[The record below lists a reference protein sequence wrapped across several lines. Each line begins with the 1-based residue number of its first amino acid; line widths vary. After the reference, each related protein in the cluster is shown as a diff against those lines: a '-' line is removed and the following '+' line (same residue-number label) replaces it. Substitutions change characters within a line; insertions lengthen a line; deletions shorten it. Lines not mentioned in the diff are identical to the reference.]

1 MADTPLHE
9 QARAHARAHG
19 QDHVFRFWDELPEAD
34 RDFLAGQ
41 VLAVDFAQVAALH
54 RDLVKSQ
61 STQAAA
67 HAEAIA
73 PLRAKPWDAFPISE
87 RAAYANAG
95 MRALRDGKVAA
106 FLVAGGQ
113 GTRLGHNGP
122 KGVFDIG
129 LPSRKSLFQLQAERI
144 LRLSRQ
150 AGKAIPW
157 YIMTSEENHAETTG
171 FFKERRFFGLPER
184 DICFFK
190 QGEMPVVDDD
200 GKVLLASKGR
210 LSMGP
215 NGNGGCFL
223 ALAQSGALEDMKR
236 RGVEHV
242 FFYGVDNALVRVCD
256 PHFIGFALAEGHP
269 AASKAVIKAQP
280 EEKVGVLCL
289 RDGKPSVLEYSE
301 MTEEMIY
308 AKDDDGRYLYDSA
321 NIATHLFTREFL
333 ERNASAALPY
343 HVAHKKI
350 AHVDGSGAAVAPA
363 KPNAWKFELFMF
375 DLFPLAGSMAG
386 LLVNRAEEFAPVKNK
401 DGVDSPATARA
412 MVLDL
417 HRKWALAAGLTEDEL
432 RGKIVEISPLASY
445 AGEGINPAIIRSQ
458 LGNPI
463 IHVS

>member
-1 MADTPLHE
+1 MADTSPYE

-19 QDHVFRFWDELPEAD
+19 QDHLFRFWDELPAPEQD
-34 RDFLAGQ
+34 RLARQ
-41 VLAVDFAQVAALH
+41 VLAVDFAQVAVLH
-54 RDLVKSQ
+54 RDLVKG
-61 STQAAA
+61 QAGQPAA
-67 HAEAIA
+67 RSETIE
-73 PLRAKPWDAFPISE
+73 PLRAKPWDGFSISE
-87 RAAYANAG
+87 RAAYANMG
-95 MRALRDGKVAA
+95 MRALREGKVAA

-122 KGVFDIG
+122 KGIFDIG

-144 LRLSRQ
+144 LRLSSQ
-150 AGKAIPW
+150 SGKAIPW

-184 DICFFK
+184 DIFFFK
-190 QGEMPVVDDD
+190 QGELPVVDDE
-200 GKVLLASKGR
+200 GKVLLAAKGR
-210 LSMGP
+210 LSLGP

-223 ALAQSGALEDMKR
+223 ALSQSGALDDMRR
-236 RGVEHV
+236 RGIEHV
-242 FFYGVDNALVRVCD
+242 FFYGVDNVLVRVCD
-256 PHFIGFALAEGHP
+256 PHFIGFALSEGHP
-269 AASKAVIKAQP
+269 AASKAVVKAQP

-308 AKDDDGRYLYDSA
+308 AKGNDGRYLYDSA
-321 NIATHLFTREFL
+321 NIATHLFTVEFL

-350 AHVDGSGAAVAPA
+350 AHVDDSGALASPSV
-363 KPNAWKFELFMF
+363 PNAWKFELFMF

-386 LLVNRAEEFAPVKNK
+386 LLVSREEEFAPVKNK
-401 DGVDSPATARA
+401 DGVDSPASARA

-417 HRKWALAAGLTEDEL
+417 HRKWALAAGLSEPEL

-445 AGEGINPAIIRSQ
+445 AGEGVNPAIIRSQ

>member
-1 MADTPLHE
+1 MADTSLYEH
-9 QARAHARAHG
+9 ARAHARAHG
-19 QDHVFRFWDELPEAD
+19 QDHLLRFWDDLPEPE
-34 RDFLAGQ
+34 RERLAGQ
-41 VLAVDFAQVAALH
+41 VLSVDFGQVATMY
-54 RDLVKSQ
+54 RDLVKGQ
-61 STQAAA
+61 AGQAAA
-67 HAEAIA
+67 PSETIT
-73 PLRAKPWDAFPISE
+73 PLRAKPWDGFSISE
-87 RAAYANAG
+87 RAAYANTG
-95 MRALRDGKVAA
+95 MRALREGKVAA

-150 AGKAIPW
+150 SGKAIPW
-157 YIMTSEENHAETTG
+157 YIMTSEENHAETTA

-184 DICFFK
+184 DVFFFK
-190 QGEMPVVDDD
+190 QGELPVVDDE
-200 GKVLLASKGR
+200 GKVLLAAKGR
-210 LSMGP
+210 LAMGP

-223 ALAQSGALEDMKR
+223 ALSQSGALDDMKR
-236 RGVEHV
+236 RGVEQV

-256 PHFIGFALAEGHP
+256 PHFIGFALAESHP
-269 AASKAVIKAQP
+269 AASKAVLKAQP

-289 RDGKPSVLEYSE
+289 RNGKPSVLEYSE

-308 AKDDDGRYLYDSA
+308 AKGNDDRYLYDSA

-333 ERNASAALPY
+333 EKNAAAALPY

-350 AHVDGSGAAVAPA
+350 AHIDGTGALASPSR
-363 KPNAWKFELFMF
+363 PNAWKFELFMF
-375 DLFPLAGSMAG
+375 DLFPLAGSMSG
-386 LLVNRAEEFAPVKNK
+386 LLVSREEEFAPVKNK
-401 DGVDSPATARA
+401 DGVDSPASARA

-417 HRKWALAAGLTEDEL
+417 HRKWALAAGLSEEEL
-432 RGKIVEISPLASY
+432 RGRIVEISPLASY
-445 AGEGINPAIIRSQ
+445 AGEGVNPAIIRSQ

>member
-1 MADTPLHE
+1 MPDTAQHSE
-9 QARAHARAHG
+9 ARARAAQHG
-19 QDHVFRFWDELPEAD
+19 QDHLFRFWRELNPAEQEILDA
-34 RDFLAGQ
+34 Q
-41 VLAVDFAQVAALH
+41 VLSVDFDQIAALH
-54 RDLVKSQ
+54 RDLVHGQ
-61 STQAAA
+61 STQAETGAGT
-67 HAEAIA
+67 IT
-73 PLRAKPWDAFPISE
+73 PLRAKPWEGFGISE
-87 RAAYANAG
+87 RAAYANQG
-95 MRALRDGKVAA
+95 MRALREGKVAA

-150 AGKAIPW
+150 SGKTIPW
-157 YIMTSEENHAETTG
+157 YIMTSEDNHLETTG
-171 FFKERRFFGLPER
+171 FFKDRRFFGLSER
-184 DICFFK
+184 DVFFFK
-190 QGEMPVVDDD
+190 QGEMPVVDDA
-200 GKVLLASKGR
+200 GKLLLASKGR

-223 ALAQSGALEDMKR
+223 ALAKSGALDDMKR
-236 RGVEHV
+236 RGIEQV

-256 PHFIGFALAEGHP
+256 PHFLGFAIAEGLP
-269 AASKAVIKAQP
+269 AASKAVLKTQP

-308 AKDDDGRYLYDSA
+308 AKGDDGRFLYDSA
-321 NIATHLFTREFL
+321 NIATHLFTRAFL
-333 ERNASAALPY
+333 ETHAAAALPF

-350 AHVDGSGAAVAPA
+350 GHVDATGSLVNPD

-375 DLFPLAGSMAG
+375 DLFPMAGAMAG
-386 LLVNRAEEFAPVKNK
+386 LLVNREEEFAPVKNK
-401 DGVDSPATARA
+401 DGVDSPASARA
-412 MVLDL
+412 LLLDL
-417 HRKWALAAGLTEDEL
+417 HHKWALAAGISEDEL
-432 RGKIVEISPLASY
+432 RGKLVEISPLASY
-445 AGEGINPAIIRSQ
+445 GGEGINTALIRSQ

>member
-1 MADTPLHE
+1 MENPDFDR
-9 QARAHARAHG
+9 ARAHAQAHG
-19 QDHVFRFWDELPEAD
+19 QDHLLRFWDELDAPGRAA
-34 RDFLAGQ
+34 LAAQ
-41 VLAVDFAQVAALH
+41 ILSVDFAQLASLH
-54 RDLVKSQ
+54 ADLVKGQ
-61 STQAAA
+61 SGQAESAPA
-67 HAEAIA
+67 DIS
-73 PLRAKPWDAFPISE
+73 PLRARSWDAFPIPE
-87 RAAYANAG
+87 RAAYANQG
-95 MRALRDGKVAA
+95 MRALREGKVAA

-150 AGKAIPW
+150 AGKTIPW
-157 YIMTSEENHAETTG
+157 YIMTSEDNHAETTG
-171 FFKERRFFGLPER
+171 FFRDRRFFGLPER
-184 DICFFK
+184 DIFFFK
-190 QGEMPVVDDD
+190 QGEMPVVDDA

-223 ALAQSGALEDMKR
+223 ALAKSGALEDMKR

-256 PHFIGFALAEGHP
+256 PHFVGFAIAEGNP

-308 AKDDDGRYLYDSA
+308 AKGDDGRYRFDSA
-321 NIATHLFTREFL
+321 NIATHMFTRAFL
-333 ERNASAALPY
+333 EKHAAAALPF

-350 AHVDGSGAAVAPA
+350 AHVDASGALAAPE

-375 DLFPLAGSMAG
+375 DLFPLAGAMSG
-386 LLVNRAEEFAPVKNK
+386 LLVNREEEFAPVKNR
-401 DGVDSPATARA
+401 DGVDSPASARA
-412 MVLDL
+412 LLLDL
-417 HRKWALAAGLTEDEL
+417 HRKWALAAGITEAEL
-432 RGKIVEISPLASY
+432 AGKLVEISPLASY
-445 AGEGINPAIIRSQ
+445 GGEGINTALIRSQ

>member
-1 MADTPLHE
+1 MPDTALHE
-9 QARAHARAHG
+9 RARAHAQAHG
-19 QDHVFRFWDELPEAD
+19 QDHLFRFWSELPPQD
-34 RDFLAGQ
+34 QDVLAGQ
-41 VLAVDFAQVAALH
+41 VLEVDFAQVAALH
-54 RDLVKSQ
+54 RELVRGQGAIESH
-61 STQAAA
+61 AAA
-67 HAEAIA
+67 SIA
-73 PLRAKPWDAFPISE
+73 PLRAKPWDGFPIAE
-87 RAAYANAG
+87 RAAYANLG
-95 MRALRDGKVAA
+95 MRALREGKVAA

-184 DICFFK
+184 DIFFFK
-190 QGEMPVVDDD
+190 QGEMPVVDDA

-223 ALAQSGALEDMKR
+223 ALAKSGALDDMKR

-256 PHFIGFALAEGHP
+256 PHFVGFALSEGHP

-308 AKDDDGRYLYDSA
+308 AKGDDGRYLYDSA

-333 ERNASAALPY
+333 EKNAAASLPF

-350 AHVDGSGAAVAPA
+350 AHVDASGAVANPE

-386 LLVNRAEEFAPVKNK
+386 LLVNREEEFAPVKNK
-401 DGVDSPATARA
+401 DGVDSPASARA

-417 HRKWALAAGLTEDEL
+417 HRKWALAAGVTEDEL

-445 AGEGINPAIIRSQ
+445 GGEGINPAIIRSQ

>member
-1 MADTPLHE
+1 MAHTPSHE
-9 QARAHARAHG
+9 EARARARAHG
-19 QDHVFRFWDELPEAD
+19 QDHLFRFWDELPDPEKD
-34 RDFLAGQ
+34 VLAGQ
-41 VLAVDFAQVAALH
+41 VLAVDFDQVAALH
-54 RDLVKSQ
+54 RDLVKGKAA
-61 STQAAA
+61 QAAA
-67 HAEAIA
+67 RSESIA
-73 PLRAKPWDAFPISE
+73 PLRAKPWDGFPIAE
-87 RAAYANAG
+87 RASYANKG
-95 MRALRDGKVAA
+95 MRALREGKVAA

-157 YIMTSEENHAETTG
+157 YVMTSEENHAETFG

-184 DICFFK
+184 DIFFFK
-190 QGEMPVVDDD
+190 QGEMPVVDDA
-200 GKVLLASKGR
+200 GKVLLAAKGR

-223 ALAQSGALEDMKR
+223 ALAKSGALEDMKR
-236 RGVEHV
+236 RGVEQV
-242 FFYGVDNALVRVCD
+242 FFYGVDNALVKVCD
-256 PHFIGFALAEGHP
+256 PHFIGFAMAEGHP
-269 AASKAVIKAQP
+269 AASKAVVKAQP

-308 AKDDDGRYLYDSA
+308 AKGDDGRYLYDSA

-333 ERNASAALPY
+333 EKHAAAALPY

-350 AHVDGSGAAVAPA
+350 AHVDPSGAPVAPD

-386 LLVNRAEEFAPVKNK
+386 LLVDRSEEFAPVKNK
-401 DGVDSPATARA
+401 DGVDSPASARA

-417 HRKWALAAGLTEDEL
+417 HRKWALAAGLGEDEL

-445 AGEGINPAIIRSQ
+445 AGEGVNPAIIRSQ

>member
-1 MADTPLHE
+1 MPDIAKLE
-9 QARAHARAHG
+9 QARDRAARAG
-19 QDHVFRFWDELPEAD
+19 QDHLLRFYDSLTASEQDGLVAQI
-34 RDFLAGQ
+34 LS
-41 VLAVDFAQVAALH
+41 VDFDQIRVLH

-61 STQAAA
+61 AGAAA
-67 HAEAIA
+67 PARIE
-73 PLRAKPWDAFPISE
+73 PLRARSWEDFGIAE
-87 RAAYANAG
+87 RAAMANQG
-95 MRALRDGKVAA
+95 MRALREGKVAA

-144 LRLSRQ
+144 MRLSRQ

-157 YIMTSEENHAETTG
+157 YIMTSEENHADTTG

-184 DICFFK
+184 DIFFFK
-190 QGEMPVVDDD
+190 QGEMPVVDAN
-200 GKVLLASKGR
+200 GKILLASKGR

-223 ALAQSGALEDMKR
+223 ALAQSGALADMKR
-236 RGVEHV
+236 RGIEHV
-242 FFYGVDNALVRVCD
+242 FFYSVDNALVRVCD
-256 PHFIGFALAEGHP
+256 PQFVGFAMQEGLP
-269 AASKAVIKAQP
+269 AASKAVVKVQP

-308 AKDDDGRYLYDSA
+308 AKGDDGRYRYDSA
-321 NIATHLFTREFL
+321 NIAIHLFTRAFL
-333 ERNASAALPY
+333 EAHAGASLPF

-350 AHVDGSGAAVAPA
+350 AHVGPAGETVNPAA
-363 KPNAWKFELFMF
+363 PNAYKFELFMF
-375 DLFPLAGSMAG
+375 DLFPMAGAMAG
-386 LLVNRAEEFAPVKNK
+386 LLVRRKEEFAPVKNK
-401 DGVDSPATARA
+401 DGVDSPASARA
-412 MVLDL
+412 LLLDL
-417 HRKWALAAGLTEDEL
+417 HHKWAVAAGVSEDEL
-432 RGKIVEISPLASY
+432 KGKLVEISPLASY
-445 AGEGINPAIIRSQ
+445 GGEGINTALIRSQ

>member
-1 MADTPLHE
+1 MADNPQHE
-9 QARAHARAHG
+9 QARAQARAHG
-19 QDHVFRFWDELPEAD
+19 QDHLFDFWDGLSEPE
-34 RDFLAGQ
+34 RDALAAQ
-41 VLAVDFAQVAALH
+41 ILSVDFAQLAALH
-54 RDLVKSQ
+54 RDLVRNRDG
-61 STQAAA
+61 
-67 HAEAIA
+67 HADSRTEAIT
-73 PLRAKPWDAFPISE
+73 PLRAKPWDAFGISE
-87 RAAYANAG
+87 RAAYANLG
-95 MRALRDGKVAA
+95 MRALREGKVAA

-157 YIMTSEENHAETTG
+157 YIMTSEENHGETTG
-171 FFKERRFFGLPER
+171 FFKDRRFFGLSER
-184 DICFFK
+184 DIFFFK
-190 QGEMPVVDDD
+190 QGEMPVVDDA
-200 GKVLLASKGR
+200 GKVLLAAKGR

-223 ALAQSGALEDMKR
+223 ALAKSGALEDMR
-236 RGVEHV
+236 QRGVEHV
-242 FFYGVDNALVRVCD
+242 FFYGVDNALVKVCD
-256 PHFIGFALAEGHP
+256 PHFIGFALGEGHA
-269 AASKAVIKAQP
+269 AASKAVVKAQP

-308 AKDDDGRYLYDSA
+308 AKGDDGRYQYDSA
-321 NIATHLFTREFL
+321 NIATHMFTREFL
-333 ERNASAALPY
+333 ARNAAAALPF

-350 AHVDGSGAAVAPA
+350 AHVDPSGAVVAPDA
-363 KPNAWKFELFMF
+363 PNAWKFELFMF

-386 LLVNRAEEFAPVKNK
+386 LLVGREEEFAPVKNK
-401 DGVDSPATARA
+401 DGVDSPASARA
-412 MVLDL
+412 MVLEL
-417 HRKWALAAGLTEDEL
+417 HRKWALAAGLTEEEL
-432 RGKIVEISPLASY
+432 RGKVVEISPLASY
-445 AGEGINPAIIRSQ
+445 AGEGVNPAIIRSQ